1 MYLVLDSNEL
11 FLDIKQYQEKFGQMK
26 YISCSEQFQNNCGK
40 EPGFGYF
47 LYPVPQV
54 PIFKK

>member
-26 YISCSEQFQNNCGK
+26 YISCSEQYISK
-40 EPGFGYF
+40 Y
-47 LYPVPQV
+47 VW
-54 PIFKK
+54 